1 MIEKDAIMKEF
12 IDGTKR
18 IKIDYKN
25 IQEYDK
31 PFVMTLEVDG
41 KRKLDVW
48 KVRNGQEA
56 YNIRKRYKRISR
68 HTSYKDFYKTIKDL
82 VDEKGKDNLQFK
94 PRIRGKNQKEKIK
107 QYNFDDINRDLMA
120 ERNKS
125 SIQITDQRIVET
137 LKFIAELNNKTPEE
151 IATGIL
157 TAHLKTIIEEGS
169 QW

>member
-1 MIEKDAIMKEF
+1 MIEKEAIMKEF

-25 IQEYDK
+25 IQEYEE

-48 KVRNGQEA
+48 KVKNGQEA
-56 YNIRKRYKRISR
+56 YNIRKRYRKINRR
-68 HTSYKDFYKTIKDL
+68 TSYKDFYKNIKDL
-82 VDEKGKDNLQFK
+82 VDEKGKDDLQFK
-94 PRIRGKNQKEKIK
+94 PRIRGNNHKEKIK
-107 QYNFDDINRDLMA
+107 QYTFDDINQDIIEA
-120 ERNKS
+120 RNKS
-125 SIQITDQRIVET
+125 SIQITDQRIVGT